1 MGVNTGG
8 IRGWSSR
15 LGELASDKIG
25 SPSPSP
31 PSMYHAC
38 SRFQV
43 RDAKNAPLEKGIE
56 LHLDDAEHAA

>member
-1 MGVNTGG
+1 MGVNTSA

-56 LHLDDAEHAA
+56 